1 MDNDDKVTRASMYLG
16 AVGSAPM
23 PVEEAASQLVGNK
36 LSEEAIGEVAR
47 AAHKI
52 AQPMDN
58 TDFAA
63 SWRGKMAEQYAIAA
77 LRDIAG
83 LPQERM
89 RPRHMLK
96 VV

>member
-1 MDNDDKVTRASMYLG
+1 MYLG

-23 PVEEAASQLVGNK
+23 PVEEIQSKIVGNRM
-36 LSEEAIGEVAR
+36 SEDTIADIAR

-63 SWRGKMAEQYAIAA
+63 SWRGKMTEQYVSAA
-77 LRDIAG
+77 LREIAG

-89 RPRHMLK
+89 QPRHMLK